1 MSDTNDAASKTE
13 EPTSRKLDQARER
26 GDIVKTQD
34 LPSLMAFAAATSALV
49 VLGGWLSSNLAVGLM
64 PFLEHPHSMQV
75 QGAGGVAVARMA
87 LMAAA
92 PLLAVVL
99 GGAMLA
105 GVGGHVIQ
113 TGLLWTPDRLKFD
126 FKKVSPAA
134 GFNKLFGVD
143 ALMQF
148 VKSLLK
154 VVAVGLIA
162 WMVIRPHWSQILQ
175 LANMDPTGILPY
187 TLDIFKR
194 LAFAVGSFMLSIAG
208 FDWFWQ
214 RQRFMVRQRMT
225 KEEVK
230 EDFKQTEG
238 DPHVKGRQRQIRLQ
252 RARRRMMSA
261 VPTATVVV
269 MNPTHYAVALKY
281 AEGEGGAPQCVAKG
295 MDAIA
300 LKIRAV
306 AEEAGVPVIEDPPL
320 ARALYAAIE
329 IEDFIPVAHY
339 EAVAK
344 IIGFVLS
351 GKGKRAGVS

>member
-13 EPTSRKLDQARER
+13 EPTSRKLDQAREK

-34 LPSLMAFAAATSALV
+34 LPSLTAFAGAAGTMV
-49 VLGGWLSSNLAVGLM
+49 VLGGWMSRNLAISLM
-64 PFLEHPHSMQV
+64 PFIEHPDSMQL
-75 QGAGGVAVARMA
+75 QGSGGIQVARMA

-92 PLLAVVL
+92 PFLAIVL

-105 GVGGHVIQ
+105 GVAGHVIQ
-113 TGLLWTPDRLKFD
+113 TGFLWSPDRLKFD
-126 FKKVSPAA
+126 FKKISPIA
-134 GFNKLFGVD
+134 GFNKLFGID

-148 VKSLLK
+148 LKSLTK
-154 VVAVGLIA
+154 VILVALIA
-162 WMVIRPHWSQILQ
+162 WMIVAPHWSQILQ
-175 LANMDPTGILPY
+175 LAATDPVGMLPY
-187 TLDIFKR
+187 ALDILKR
-194 LAFAVGSFMLSIAG
+194 LAFGVGAFMLVIAG

-238 DPHVKGRQRQIRLQ
+238 DPHIKGRQRAIRIQ

-300 LKIRAV
+300 LRIRAV
-306 AEEAGVPVIEDPPL
+306 AEEAGVPVIEDAPL
-320 ARALYAAIE
+320 ARALYAAVDV
-329 IEDFIPVAHY
+329 EDFIPVAHY

-344 IIGFVLS
+344 IIGFVLG
-351 GKGKRAGVS
+351 GKSQRTGAA